1 MASLETSRRKTI
13 ENLHDLTK
21 QIDKI
26 LVKTKNKKFAE
37 WLTDVKEHAAFTT
50 TNNKVV
56 TTRQLKKIFKL
67 INKSNK
73 HLQHQVW
80 NHWRMKRKIKRI
92 NKLLGVVL
100 DY

>member
-1 MASLETSRRKTI
+1 MASLETTRRKTI

-26 LVKTKNKKFAE
+26 QVKTKNKKFAE
-37 WLTDVKEHAAFTT
+37 WLADVKEHAAFTT
-50 TNNKVV
+50 TNNKVI

-67 INKSNK
+67 INKVNK
-73 HLQHQVW
+73 HLDHQVW
-80 NHWRMKRKIKRI
+80 NHWRMKRKIRKI
-92 NKLLGVVL
+92 NKLLGIVL